1 MAKAT
6 MKAKEKTI
14 TSQDEMI
21 KLQVE
26 VISTK
31 NAELYALKC
40 RLDLMSVLEDFKNRA
55 VAKNIRK
62 SQRESKWDDI
72 LRTNQRG
79 ISHHLINEKRS
90 LSEDEIN
97 YWITVAQRVYKIS
110 SDSIHNYSPLTIT
123 VNRVW
128 LKDDDLVL
136 AVAVCKAVPVKYVL
150 VEV

>member
-1 MAKAT
+1 